1 MRLQEVTAKQKTDEA
16 VIRKNMQEIERLKRE
31 VASKPAP
38 VRVAAPAPDKKPVV
52 DVEDMKS
59 KLMDKFTTQLETIF
73 V

>member
-1 MRLQEVTAKQKTDEA
+1 M
-16 VIRKNMQEIERLKRE
+16 IRKNMQEIERLKRE

-38 VRVAAPAPDKKPVV
+38 VRVAAPVSEKKPVV